1 MLKVRRVHIVNAGYE
16 EATFD
21 GETFD
26 FRSVEDGEPAH
37 CVLHAENGTG
47 KTTALGLI
55 FNMAVPKEA
64 RFLPHLVKP
73 DYEFADYFQ
82 RGVGI
87 VAVEWHDP
95 AGRHPVTI
103 HFVVPQFK
111 AGDRQTWRR
120 WALFRSGEELAFDD
134 LPLKGVAGH
143 ARTLFGGR
151 DDVAQWLRDGEARFA
166 DSCDFEVAT
175 TQDTWRRIL
184 ERHGIDTALMDSQL
198 EFNRQEGGLDSFL
211 RIPAEEEFVARF
223 LSLCLVTPDRG
234 TETIA
239 EPVCAQVRAIV
250 ARMRGY
256 DKLVAKRGLLGDL
269 SRAFEP
275 FVDAA
280 RTWRERRR
288 AAVEAGTRAA
298 AVKQAAIQRANALQA
313 EADEADE
320 SARNHAGQLEKRKE
334 EVARVAI
341 EIDAANLALAELQS
355 DAALARREAAVAAA
369 KDAEKSRARL
379 AAARDLRDILASEV
393 EIATYQK
400 DLALAEQE
408 AAGPRRQAHGN
419 GARLKAM
426 IEVAIGEQRDAVAR
440 AQATAAAADAER
452 QEARRRCDEHVAESV
467 VVQRRDALLEG
478 NIAHADSELGEL
490 AADGIVHPGES
501 VVAAIVRLGRDGDE
515 AHAAAQSAADRAAGH
530 EAAER
535 AAVEAVGH
543 AEAER
548 REALIKAEAER
559 SATARAD
566 SMRDAL
572 LGQDTW
578 RNHLGD
584 KVPFGPD
591 AAAAAQTR
599 ARERLDEARR
609 EHERADLM
617 RNDADRIS
625 RHRVAAVDRNVDLVL
640 ARLADNGFRSAMA
653 AATWLAEMMDN
664 PVRLRAFASADP
676 VAFAGV
682 FVQEVGEQARLLE
695 LDFSGL
701 ALDRPVAI
709 LPPAENPS
717 GGIAFCVIPERAEA
731 YDTAAAE
738 ALVEDLAGKVS
749 ESEAAAEAAQAGA
762 DALATLRASIEGW
775 MAEWGGGRLET
786 RRQRAAELEAAAKT
800 AEGRVTI
807 ERQRASDE
815 RSAAAEQRTMSA
827 QEAARGVEARQAK
840 ARAERWQRR
849 HGEHLAE
856 WRSERETLKN
866 RLATLAEQAAQEQA
880 RADEAQHKAEQA
892 RGIAS
897 ERQRELDGLAA
908 EAQGIEFHDAA
919 SDAEACSLDDA
930 RVSYRTSADV
940 YRRVMED
947 RLGPLQGTLTAKRE
961 ALDQQNARW
970 RRDHGAFAAERAVLA
985 VEAAD
990 TALEE
995 RLVASVVAEKLAS
1008 EAVGRAKAE
1017 AERLQVE
1024 ARRHRA
1030 QFVRHGHAGS
1040 DARAA
1045 LEGLQQPDLL
1055 GVVALAEDRRRNA
1068 MVEMDRL
1075 SDAIAEARERAAR
1088 SASEAVRLRD
1098 RAQVLPDGPAPAFSL
1113 PLSLAEALAEVDTAH
1128 TRLSRALD
1136 EMQRGERV
1144 LVEAYDGFR
1153 REARSHRDRG
1163 LEAVLVDTLI
1173 ANEAEPAGEDAERLQ
1188 RLLSDR
1194 IATIQQEIDEYEA
1207 DRNRAVGEMDG
1218 LLLAAISLFQR
1229 AVSRGVVPA
1238 QVPRFGG
1245 RRILAMSFRPPS
1257 AEGESGVALRRHL
1270 CQQMLIDYVAADEV
1284 PQTDHAMA
1292 AALVERYA
1300 RAVQMKSPDEP
1311 ALGLRLLKSNDHGRI
1326 HHLPVAAFKASA
1338 GETLTSAMLLYLL
1351 VARLRSEGRASQRT
1365 RIGGVLILDNPLGKA
1380 SNTLFL
1386 RMQVALAEAMDV
1398 QLIFTTAVKDWSAIG
1413 EFPQV
1418 VKLRKEATD
1427 PATGRIFVKATHQ
1440 WLGSS
1445 EQSAAPV
1452 LPAMDEAAE

>member
-26 FRSVEDGEPAH
+26 FRSVEGGDPAH

-73 DYEFADYFQ
+73 DYEFADYFP
-82 RGVGI
+82 RGVGV

-95 AGRHPVTI
+95 AGRHPVAV

-111 AGDRQTWRR
+111 AGERQTWRR
-120 WALFRSGEELAFDD
+120 WALFRSGREIGFDD
-134 LPLKGVAGH
+134 LPLKGMTGR
-143 ARTLFGGR
+143 ARTSFGGR
-151 DDVAQWLRDGEARFA
+151 DDVTQWLRDGEARFA

-175 TQDTWRRIL
+175 TQDAWRRIL
-184 ERHGIDTALMDSQL
+184 ERHGIDTALIDSQL

-223 LSLCLVTPDRG
+223 LSLCLVAPDRG
-234 TETIA
+234 TETTA

-256 DKLVAKRGLLGDL
+256 DKLVSKRGLLGDL
-269 SRAFEP
+269 SQAFEP
-275 FVDAA
+275 FVSAA

-288 AAVEAGTRAA
+288 AAAEAGTHAA
-298 AVKQAAIQRANALQA
+298 AVKQATIERANALQA
-313 EADEADE
+313 EADKADE
-320 SARNHAGQLEKRKE
+320 AAKSHTGQVEKRKE
-334 EVARVAI
+334 EMRRAAI

-355 DAALARREAAVAAA
+355 DAAIGRREGALAAA
-369 KDAEKSRARL
+369 KHAETARGRL

-408 AAGPRRQAHGN
+408 ATGPRLHAHAN

-426 IEVAIGEQRDAVAR
+426 IEGAIGGQRDAVAR
-440 AQATAAAADAER
+440 AQATADAADAER
-452 QEARRRCDEHVAESV
+452 LRARRRHDEKTAEAMA
-467 VVQRRDALLEG
+467 VQRRDAVLEG
-478 NIAHADSELGEL
+478 SISRADLELGEL
-490 AADGIVHPGES
+490 AEDGILHPGES
-501 VVAAIVRLGRDGDE
+501 VVAAVVRLDREGDE
-515 AHAAAQSAADRAAGH
+515 AQAASQGAAQRATGH

-535 AAVEAVGH
+535 AAVEAAGN

-548 REALIKAEAER
+548 REALSKGDAVRA
-559 SATARAD
+559 AMARAD
-566 SMRDAL
+566 TTRDAL
-572 LGQDTW
+572 VTQDAW
-578 RNHLGD
+578 RNYLGD
-584 KVPFGPD
+584 QVPFGPD
-591 AAAAAQTR
+591 AAATAQTR
-599 ARERLDEARR
+599 ARERMDRARR
-609 EHERADLM
+609 EHERAELM
-617 RNDADRIS
+617 RNDADRIG

-640 ARLADNGFRSAMA
+640 ARLADSGFRSAMA
-653 AATWLAEMMDN
+653 AATWLADMLGD
-664 PVRLRAFASADP
+664 PARLRAFASADP

-682 FVQEVGEQARLLE
+682 FIQEAGEQRRLLE
-695 LDFSGL
+695 IDFSGI

-709 LPPAENPS
+709 LPPAETPA
-717 GGIAFCVIPERAEA
+717 GVTAFCVIPERVEA
-731 YDTAAAE
+731 YDTTAAE

-749 ESEAAAEAAQAGA
+749 ELEAAAEAAQAGA
-762 DALATLRASIEGW
+762 ESLAALRAAIESW
-775 MAEWGGGRLET
+775 MAEWGGGRLESS
-786 RRQRAAELEAAAKT
+786 RRGAAELDAAAKAAEVRVGNERQRAA
-800 AEGRVTI
+800 
-807 ERQRASDE
+807 DE
-815 RSAAAEQRTMSA
+815 RAAAAEQRATSA
-827 QEAARGVEARQAK
+827 RESTRGVAACQAK

-856 WRSERETLKN
+856 WRSERETLKE
-866 RLATLAEQAAQEQA
+866 RLAALAEQAAQEQA
-880 RADEAQHKAEQA
+880 RADDAQHRAEQA
-892 RGIAS
+892 RGDTR
-897 ERQRELDGLAA
+897 ERQRELDALAA
-908 EAQGIEFHDAA
+908 EMQGIEFYDAPAAAQA
-919 SDAEACSLDDA
+919 SSLDGA

-940 YRRVMED
+940 FRRVMED
-947 RLGPLQGTLTAKRE
+947 RLGPLQGVLTAKRE
-961 ALDQQNARW
+961 AFDRQNTRW
-970 RRDHGAFAAERAVLA
+970 RRDHGAFADERSALA
-985 VEAAD
+985 GEAAD

-995 RLVASVVAEKLAS
+995 QLVAAITAERLAS
-1008 EAVGRAKAE
+1008 ETVGRAKAE
-1017 AERLQVE
+1017 AERLQME
-1024 ARRHRA
+1024 ARRQRA
-1030 QFVRHGHAGS
+1030 QFERHGPAGT

-1045 LEGLQQPDLL
+1045 LEGRREPDLQE
-1055 GVVALAEDRRRNA
+1055 VVAAAEDRRRKA

-1088 SASEAVRLRD
+1088 SAGEAIRLRD
-1098 RAQVLPDGPAPAFSL
+1098 RAQVLPDGPAPALSL
-1113 PLSLAEALAEVDTAH
+1113 PLSLTEALAEVDKAQA
-1128 TRLSRALD
+1128 RLSRALI
-1136 EMQRGERV
+1136 EAQRGERA

-1153 REARSHRDRG
+1153 REARSHRDRA

-1173 ANEAEPAGEDAERLQ
+1173 ANEAEPAGDDAERLQ

-1218 LLLAAISLFQR
+1218 LLLAAIGLFQR
-1229 AVSRGVVPA
+1229 AVNRGVVPE

-1245 RRILAMSFRPPS
+1245 RRILTMSFRPPS
-1257 AEGESGVALRRHL
+1257 AESESGVALRRHL
-1270 CQQMLIDYVAADEV
+1270 CQQMLIDYVAANEV

-1292 AALVERYA
+1292 GALVERYA
-1300 RAVQMKSPDEP
+1300 RAVQMKSTDEP

-1418 VKLRKEATD
+1418 VKLRKETTD
-1427 PATGRIFVKATHQ
+1427 PATGRIFVRATHQ
-1440 WLGSS
+1440 WIGSS
-1445 EQSAAPV
+1445 AQSAAPV
-1452 LPAMDEAAE
+1452 SPAIDEAAE

>member
-73 DYEFADYFQ
+73 DYEFADYFP
-82 RGVGI
+82 RGVGV
-87 VAVEWHDP
+87 VAIEWHDP
-95 AGRHPVTI
+95 AGRHPVAV

-111 AGDRQTWRR
+111 AGERQTWRR
-120 WALFRSGEELAFDD
+120 WALFRSGKELAFDD
-134 LPLKGVAGH
+134 LPLKGVASR
-143 ARTLFGGR
+143 ARTSFGGR
-151 DDVAQWLRDGEARFA
+151 DDVTQWLRDGEARFA

-175 TQDTWRRIL
+175 TQDAWRRIL
-184 ERHGIDTALMDSQL
+184 ERHGIDTALIDSQL

-211 RIPAEEEFVARF
+211 KIPAEEEFVARF

-234 TETIA
+234 AETMG

-250 ARMRGY
+250 ARMQGY

-269 SRAFEP
+269 SQAFEP

-288 AAVEAGTRAA
+288 AAAEAGTHAA
-298 AVKQAAIQRANALQA
+298 AVKQATIERAEALQA
-313 EADEADE
+313 EADKADE
-320 SARNHAGQLEKRKE
+320 AAKGHAGQLEKRKE
-334 EVARVAI
+334 EIARAAI

-355 DAALARREAAVAAA
+355 DAATGRREEALTAA
-369 KDAEKSRARL
+369 KRAEKARARL

-393 EIATYQK
+393 EITTYQN

-408 AAGPRRQAHGN
+408 ATGPRQQAHAN

-426 IEVAIGEQRDAVAR
+426 IEVAIGDQRDAVAR
-440 AQATAAAADAER
+440 TQATAAAADAER
-452 QEARRRCDEHVAESV
+452 LQARRRHDQHAAETMA
-467 VVQRRDALLEG
+467 VQRCDAVLEG
-478 NIAHADSELGEL
+478 NIARADSELGEL
-490 AADGIVHPGES
+490 AAEGILHPGES
-501 VVAAIVRLGRDGDE
+501 VVAAVVRLGREGDE
-515 AHAAAQSAADRAAGH
+515 AHAAAQGAAQRSTAH

-535 AAVEAVGH
+535 AAVEAAGN

-548 REALIKAEAER
+548 REALSKAEAAR
-559 SATARAD
+559 AATARAD
-566 SMRDAL
+566 TMRDTL
-572 LGQDTW
+572 VGQDTW
-578 RNHLGD
+578 RNYLGD

-591 AAAAAQTR
+591 AAAAARTR
-599 ARERLDEARR
+599 ARERLDQARR
-609 EHERADLM
+609 EHERAELM
-617 RNDADRIS
+617 RTDADRIG
-625 RHRVAAVDRNVDLVL
+625 RHRVAAVDRNIDLVL
-640 ARLADNGFRSAMA
+640 ARLADSGFRSAMA
-653 AATWLAEMMDN
+653 AATWLADMLGDPE
-664 PVRLRAFASADP
+664 RLRAFASADP

-682 FVQEVGEQARLLE
+682 FVQEAGEQRRLLE
-695 LDFSGL
+695 VDFSGL

-709 LPPAENPS
+709 LPPAETPA
-717 GGIAFCVIPERAEA
+717 GVTAFCVIPERAEA
-731 YDTAAAE
+731 YDAAAAE
-738 ALVEDLAGKVS
+738 ALVEDLAGKVG
-749 ESEAAAEAAQAGA
+749 ELEVAAEAAQAGA
-762 DALATLRASIEGW
+762 EALAELRAAIESW
-775 MAEWGGGRLET
+775 MAEWGGGRLEAS
-786 RRQRAAELEAAAKT
+786 RHRAAELDAAAKA
-800 AEGRVTI
+800 AEGRVTS
-807 ERQRASDE
+807 ERQRAADE
-815 RSAAAEQRTMSA
+815 RSAAAEQRAMSA
-827 QEAARGVEARQAK
+827 REDARSVAARQAK

-849 HGEHLAE
+849 HGAHLAE
-856 WRSERETLKN
+856 WRSERETLKE

-880 RADEAQHKAEQA
+880 RADDALHRAEQA
-892 RGIAS
+892 RGAAR
-897 ERQRELDGLAA
+897 ERQRELDALAA
-908 EAQGIEFHDAA
+908 EGQDIEFYDAPA
-919 SDAEACSLDDA
+919 AAEASSLDGA
-930 RVSYRTSADV
+930 RVSYRTSVDV
-940 YRRVMED
+940 FRRVMED
-947 RLGPLQGTLTAKRE
+947 RLGPLQGMLTAKRE
-961 ALDQQNARW
+961 AFDRQNARW
-970 RRDHGAFAAERAVLA
+970 RRDHGGFAVERSVLSA
-985 VEAAD
+985 EAAD

-995 RLVASVVAEKLAS
+995 RLVAAVTAEKLAS

-1017 AERLQVE
+1017 AERLQMEVS
-1024 ARRHRA
+1024 RHRA
-1030 QFVRHGHAGS
+1030 QFARHGDAGV

-1045 LEGLQQPDLL
+1045 LEGLLQADLQG
-1055 GVVALAEDRRRNA
+1055 GVASAEDRRRA
-1068 MVEMDRL
+1068 ATIEMDRL
-1075 SDAIAEARERAAR
+1075 SGAIAEARECATR
-1088 SASEAVRLRD
+1088 SASEALRLRD
-1098 RAQVLPDGPAPAFSL
+1098 RVQVLPDGPAPPFSL
-1113 PLSLAEALAEVDTAH
+1113 PLSLAEVLAEVDTAS
-1128 TRLSRALD
+1128 TRLSRALA
-1136 EMQRGERV
+1136 EMQRDERA

-1153 REARSHRDRG
+1153 RGARSHRDRA

-1173 ANEAEPAGEDAERLQ
+1173 ANEAEPAAEDAERLQ

-1194 IATIQQEIDEYEA
+1194 IATIQQEIGEYEA

-1229 AVSRGVVPA
+1229 AVSRGVVPE

-1270 CQQMLIDYVAADEV
+1270 CQQMLIDYVAANEV

-1292 AALVERYA
+1292 AALLERYA
-1300 RAVQMKSPDEP
+1300 RAVQMKSTDEP

-1326 HHLPVAAFKASA
+1326 HHLPVGAFKASA

-1386 RMQVALAEAMDV
+1386 RMQVALAAAMDV

-1427 PATGRIFVKATHQ
+1427 PATGRIFVRATHQ
-1440 WLGSS
+1440 WIGSP
-1445 EQSAAPV
+1445 EQSMVPV
-1452 LPAMDEAAE
+1452 LPVIDEAAE